1 MMNVGNALK
10 VLCVGFGVGVV
21 LRVVQMLYF
30 FDYATGFYT
39 DGGLVAGLS
48 LGLPLLAAV
57 VNGVMCFKSRRYFGP
72 YVPRRNA
79 LVGGAAVF
87 SGLVLIV
94 SSVLQGID
102 AFHFWQTG
110 LSGYDFAHQKT
121 IYFAFLLASLLFGG
135 VQLYMSV
142 GFFTG
147 QRNLQAVPLLY
158 LAAVAWGIANL
169 ILAYV
174 FYAKSS
180 SFVENFFSVISCAS
194 LLMSLFYLCKLF
206 AGVDEEG
213 AAKRVFVS
221 GGLAVVLTVTY
232 CFSNL
237 ALMLLGRQYVGEAP
251 GPIQLSSLSVALFV
265 LTFLINFRKYS
276 LRRTPSEA
284 SKQEERKF
292 KPN

>member
-1 MMNVGNALK
+1 MNVGNALK
-10 VLCVGFGVGVV
+10 VLCVGFGAGVV
-21 LRVVQMLYF
+21 LRVIQMLYF
-30 FDYATGFYT
+30 FDYSTGFYT
-39 DGGLVAGLS
+39 DGGVVAGCS
-48 LGLPLLAAV
+48 LGLPLLAALV
-57 VNGVMCFKSRRYFGP
+57 SGIMCFKSRRYFGP
-72 YVPRRNA
+72 YVPRRNV
-79 LVGGAAVF
+79 LVGGTAIF

-94 SSVLQGID
+94 SAVLQAVDYLGYLKTGI
-102 AFHFWQTG
+102 TR
-110 LSGYDFAHQKT
+110 YDFSHQK
-121 IYFAFLLASLLFGG
+121 IIHFAFLITSLLFGAL
-135 VQLYMSV
+135 QLYMSV

-147 QRNLQAVPLLY
+147 KRNLQRMPLLY
-158 LAAVAWGIANL
+158 LVAVAWGVANL

-194 LLMSLFYLCKLF
+194 MLMTLFYLCKLF

-237 ALMLLGRQYVGEAP
+237 ALMLLGRQYTGEIPA
-251 GPIQLSSLSVALFV
+251 PIQLSSLSVALFV

-276 LRRTPSEA
+276 VRRTPAESA
-284 SKQEERKF
+284 KDDRKF

>member
-1 MMNVGNALK
+1 MKVGNALK
-10 VLCVGFGVGVV
+10 VLCVGFGAGVV

-30 FDYATGFYT
+30 FDYSTGFYT
-39 DGGLVAGLS
+39 DGGVVAGCS
-48 LGLPLLAAV
+48 LGLPLLAALLS
-57 VNGVMCFKSRRYFGP
+57 GGMCYKSRRYFGP
-72 YVPRRNA
+72 YVPRRNV
-79 LVGGAAVF
+79 LVGSTAIF

-94 SSVLQGID
+94 SAVLQGAD
-102 AFHFWQTG
+102 YLSYLKTG
-110 LSGYDFAHQKT
+110 FTSYDFAHQRL
-121 IYFAFLLASLLFGG
+121 IYLLFLITSLLFGFL
-135 VQLYMSV
+135 QLYMSV

-147 QRNLQAVPLLY
+147 RRNLQKAPLLY
-158 LAAVAWGIANL
+158 LLAVAWGVANM

-180 SFVENFFSVISCAS
+180 SFVENFFSVISSAS
-194 LLMSLFYLCKLF
+194 LLMALFYLCKLF

-237 ALMLLGRQYVGEAP
+237 ALMLLGRQYTGETPA
-251 GPIQLSSLSVALFV
+251 PIQLSNLSVALFV

-276 LRRTPSEA
+276 LRHTPVEPA
-284 SKQEERKF
+284 KEERKF
-292 KPN
+292 KLD

>member
-1 MMNVGNALK
+1 MNVGNALK
-10 VLCVGFGVGVV
+10 VLCVGFGAGVV
-21 LRVVQMLYF
+21 LRAIQMLYF
-30 FDYATGFYT
+30 FDYTTGFYT
-39 DGGLVAGLS
+39 DGGVVAACS
-48 LGLPLLAAV
+48 LGLPLLAALLS
-57 VNGVMCFKSRRYFGP
+57 GLMCFKSRRYFGP
-72 YVPRRNA
+72 YVPRRNV

-94 SSVLQGID
+94 SAALQAVGSLGYLK
-102 AFHFWQTG
+102 TG
-110 LSGYDFAHQKT
+110 AASYDFAHQRL
-121 IYFAFLLASLLFGG
+121 IFSAFLITSLLFGIL
-135 VQLYMSV
+135 QLYMSV

-147 QRNLQAVPLLY
+147 RRNLQKAPLLY
-158 LAAVAWGIANL
+158 LAAVAWGITNL

-194 LLMSLFYLCKLF
+194 LLMALFYLCKLF

-237 ALMLLGRQYVGEAP
+237 ALMLLGRQYTGEAP
-251 GPIQLSSLSVALFV
+251 APIQLSSLSVALFV

-276 LRRTPSEA
+276 LRRTPAEPL
-284 SKQEERKF
+284 KEERKF

>member
-1 MMNVGNALK
+1 MNVGNALK
-10 VLCVGFGVGVV
+10 VLCVGFGAGIV

-30 FDYATGFYT
+30 FDYSTGFYT
-39 DGGLVAGLS
+39 DGGVVAGCS

-57 VNGVMCFKSRRYFGP
+57 LSGFMCFKSRRYFGA
-72 YVPRRNA
+72 YVPRRNV
-79 LVGGAAVF
+79 LVGGAAIA

-94 SSVLQGID
+94 SAVLQGVD
-102 AFHFWQTG
+102 YLGYLKTG
-110 LSGYDFAHQKT
+110 VTGYDFAHLRLLH
-121 IYFAFLLASLLFGG
+121 FAFLITSLLFGFL
-135 VQLYMSV
+135 QIYMSA

-147 QRNLQAVPLLY
+147 KRNLQKAPLLY
-158 LAAVAWGIANL
+158 LIAVAWGMVNL
-169 ILAYV
+169 ILTYV

-180 SFVENFFSVISCAS
+180 SFVENFFSVISSAS
-194 LLMSLFYLCKLF
+194 LLMTLFYLCKLF

-237 ALMLLGRQYVGEAP
+237 VLMLLGRKYTGEIPA
-251 GPIQLSSLSVALFV
+251 PIQLSSLSVALFA

-276 LRRTPSEA
+276 LRRTPEEA
-284 SKQEERKF
+284 AREERKF

>member
-1 MMNVGNALK
+1 MSVGNALK
-10 VLCVGFGVGVV
+10 VICVGFAAGVL
-21 LRVVQMLYF
+21 LRAVQMLYF

-39 DGGLVAGLS
+39 DGGVAAGCS
-48 LGLPLLAAV
+48 LGLPLLAALV
-57 VNGVMCFKSRRYFGP
+57 AGVMCFRSRRYFGP
-72 YVPRRNA
+72 YVPRRNVLA
-79 LVGGAAVF
+79 GSASIF

-94 SSVLQGID
+94 SGVLQFADSSSLLQPGITP
-102 AFHFWQTG
+102 H
-110 LSGYDFAHQKT
+110 DFAHQRF
-121 IYFAFLLASLLFGG
+121 IYLSYLVASLLFGLL
-135 VQLYMSV
+135 QLYMAV

-147 QRNLQAVPLLY
+147 KRNLQKLPLLY
-158 LAAVAWGIANL
+158 LIAVAWGVANL

-180 SFVENFFSVISCAS
+180 SFVENFFSIISSAA
-194 LLMSLFYLCKLF
+194 LLMCLFYLCKLF

-213 AAKRVFVS
+213 AAKRVFVT

-237 ALMLLGRQYVGEAP
+237 ALMLLGRTYTGEIPAP
-251 GPIQLSSLSVALFV
+251 VQLSSLSIALFI

-276 LRRTPSEA
+276 LRRTLTETP
-284 SKQEERKF
+284 KQDERRF

>member
-1 MMNVGNALK
+1 MNVGNALK
-10 VLCVGFGVGVV
+10 VLCVGFGTGIV

-30 FDYATGFYT
+30 FDYTTGFYT
-39 DGGLVAGLS
+39 DGGIVAGCS
-48 LGLPLLAAV
+48 LGVPLLAAALC
-57 VNGVMCFKSRRYFGP
+57 GVMCFKSRRYFGP
-72 YVPRRNA
+72 YVPRRNV

-94 SSVLQGID
+94 SAVLQGVD
-102 AFHFWQTG
+102 YLGYRETGVTGYAFSHQT
-110 LSGYDFAHQKT
+110 S

-135 VQLYMSV
+135 LQLYMSV

-147 QRNLQAVPLLY
+147 RRNLQAVPLLY
-158 LAAVAWGIANL
+158 LVGVAWGVANL
-169 ILAYV
+169 ILSYV

-180 SFVENFFSVISCAS
+180 SFVENFFSVISSAA

-237 ALMLLGRQYVGEAP
+237 ALMLLGRQYTGEVPA
-251 GPIQLSSLSVALFV
+251 PIQLSSLSVALFV

-276 LRRTPSEA
+276 LRRTPVEA
-284 SKQEERKF
+284 ARQEERKF
-292 KPN
+292 KPD